1 MVTLVLTQKPRL
13 IFSWFK
19 RKLTLGKV
27 TFLSLFYNDF
37 ISWPYVVDTLLEPAY
52 WVVDTFAKALGPIFV
67 VGDFILT
74 SSVVAIAYS
83 IGLPYYW
90 ENKGPYV
97 AVPIVII
104 GQFFFINV
112 VFHYWKALTTH
123 PGRVPTSNTPH
134 TSQVNRAINRFQCFI
149 FQVIFKTV
157 FTDLMLE
164 LIFIY
169 L

>member
-1 MVTLVLTQKPRL
+1 MVTFFLTQKPR
-13 IFSWFK
+13 FVFDWFK
-19 RKLTLGKV
+19 KKITLTKV

-37 ISWPYVVDTLLEPAY
+37 ISWSYLVDTLLEPAY

-67 VGDFILT
+67 AGDFILT

-104 GQFFFINV
+104 GQFFFVNV
-112 VFHYWKALTTH
+112 VFHYWMALTTH
-123 PGRVPTSNTPH
+123 PGRIPTSNTPYNG
-134 TSQVNRAINRFQCFI
+134 QVRPSKNKHSNEIS
-149 FQVIFKTV
+149 
-157 FTDLMLE
+157 
-164 LIFIY
+164 
-169 L
+169 

>member
-1 MVTLVLTQKPRL
+1 MVTFVIAQKPRL
-13 IFSWFK
+13 IFNWFK
-19 RKLTLGKV
+19 RKIVLGKV

-52 WVVDTFAKALGPIFV
+52 WIVDTFAKALGPIFV
-67 VGDFILT
+67 AGDVILT
-74 SSVVAIAYS
+74 SSVVVIAYS

-97 AVPIVII
+97 SVPIVIA

-123 PGRVPTSNTPH
+123 PGRIPTIKTPH
-134 TSQVNRAINRFQCFI
+134 NSQVYCCNNICCRF
-149 FQVIFKTV
+149 
-157 FTDLMLE
+157 
-164 LIFIY
+164 
-169 L
+169 